1 MTWPT
6 PAPLF
11 NPLVAAEPPRP
22 DELWAGP
29 FGLLAFLPL
38 IPVVLLLARW
48 RRRTALILGSLA
60 WLLPTLRPATTVI
73 LLAGLAAG
81 WGWLHLLTVLR
92 RRGKLSERWM
102 LTLVWVG
109 LHALAFPLWWHAH
122 PGWYPSRLAALHNVG
137 FAYFLLRFV
146 AWGVEL
152 ARNPRTANRFWDTVC
167 WLLYPPCMRLGP
179 VLLRGEFLTRL
190 DAWDPRGSPA
200 WKEGGKRL
208 GLFLLGGISLGV
220 IGARLLPTRGDF
232 FAEPQNYTSAELL
245 RLCYLIPVQ
254 IYLLLWTYNQ
264 LALTIGHWLGLPVD
278 NNFCRLPLA
287 TSVREFWRRWH
298 ITVGGW
304 LRNYLY
310 IPLGGSRRRA
320 TLNTLLTF
328 GYCGLWHGPSWSFL
342 AWALA
347 QAGALLV
354 QRAWDR
360 VTARRLDTGECSGR
374 FQRGWTFVCWLLT
387 MHFAIATIL
396 VFADF
401 EHLGSRIAMELWR
414 RL

>member
-11 NPLVAAEPPRP
+11 NPLVSAEPLRP
-22 DELWAGP
+22 DELLAGP
-29 FGLLAFLPL
+29 FGLVAFLPL
-38 IPVVLLLARW
+38 VPAVLLAGRW
-48 RRRTALILGSLA
+48 WPRAALIIGSLA
-60 WLLPTLRPATTVI
+60 WLLPTLRPTTTFV

-81 WGWLHLLTVLR
+81 WSWLHMLAALR
-92 RRGKLSERWM
+92 RRGVLNERGVIV
-102 LTLVWVG
+102 LVWVG

-122 PGWYPSRLAALHNVG
+122 PGWYPSRLAVLHNVG

-146 AWGVEL
+146 AWGMEL
-152 ARNPRTANRFWDTVC
+152 AKDPRQPTRFLDTVC

-179 VLLRGEFLTRL
+179 VLLREKFLTRL
-190 DAWDPRGSPA
+190 DAWNPRQSPA
-200 WKEGGKRL
+200 WREGAKRF
-208 GLFLLGGISLGV
+208 GLFLLGGLVVGLV
-220 IGARLLPTRGDF
+220 GARILPANGDF
-232 FAEPQNYTSAELL
+232 FAQPQNYSSAELV
-245 RLCYLIPVQ
+245 RLCYLVPIQ

-278 NNFCRLPLA
+278 NNFFRLPLA
-287 TSVREFWRRWH
+287 TSVREFWHRWH

-320 TLNTLLTF
+320 TLNTILTF

-342 AWALA
+342 AWSLA

-354 QRAWDR
+354 QRGWDR
-360 VTARRLDTGECSGR
+360 FTPRDGAASSGFGGR
-374 FQRGWTFVCWLLT
+374 TWTIVCWLLT
-387 MHFAIATIL
+387 MHFEIATIL
-396 VFADF
+396 VFTDF
-401 EHLGSRIAMELWR
+401 EHLGSRIAAELWR
-414 RL
+414 RW